1 MDNSNTSPSQ
11 NPPETLTWI
20 ERLLASGADI
30 KPGEGWN
37 IILLMGS
44 LFFLLLTAYL
54 LKPVRDT
61 LILVEGGA
69 EVRSYAVALQV
80 VVLVI
85 LLPIYGIF
93 SRQFSSRKFMIYIA
107 VFFSFNL
114 FLFYFLGQKGHQLSI
129 PFFLWLGAF
138 GVLMVSQ
145 FWAFTSQVYN
155 KKSGERLFALVAVG
169 ASLGAWV
176 GSAISRGLMDYFNS
190 FQMLLISIIPLL
202 ISAYLAANVKIQDSA
217 GFIEPPTSTEK
228 QPSLLSGFS
237 LVSKSQYLLLI
248 AIFVILMNWC
258 SSIGEYLMA
267 VLVETFYQQG
277 AELGNITDS
286 KESYIGKF
294 YSEFYFWVNLIG
306 LFMQFFIVSR
316 LIKWAGFNIAFI
328 LTPLL
333 IFMGYGLLAFF
344 PLVAL
349 FKVIKV
355 SENGLNYSLQKTTL
369 QILFLPTTRREQ
381 YEARAVIDT
390 VCWRI
395 GDLLQA
401 ATVFIGLNLLNIL
414 PQKFLYLNLIL
425 TLLMIILAYFIGKN
439 YLQKS
444 RNERSNTVSSPEENL
459 IANRNNVPIN

>member
-1 MDNSNTSPSQ
+1 MDKPNNSQSHNNYKP
-11 NPPETLTWI
+11 LTWI
-20 ERLLASGADI
+20 ERLLANGADI

-69 EVRSYAVALQV
+69 EARSYAVALQV
-80 VVLVI
+80 IVLVI
-85 LLPIYGIF
+85 LLPIYGVF
-93 SRQFSSRKFMIYIA
+93 SRQFSSRTFMICIA
-107 VFFSFNL
+107 VFFSCNL
-114 FLFYFLGQKGHQLSI
+114 LLFYILGQAGYKLSI

-176 GSAISRGLMDYFNS
+176 GSAISRMLMDYFDS
-190 FQMLLISIIPLL
+190 FHMLLISIIPLL
-202 ISAYLAANVKIQDSA
+202 VSAFLAANVKIYNTT
-217 GFIEPPTSTEK
+217 GFNVAPTPTRQ

-237 LVSKSQYLLLI
+237 LVIKSRYLLLI

-277 AELGNITDS
+277 IEMGNMVDS

-306 LFMQFFIVSR
+306 LFIQFFIVSR

-328 LTPLL
+328 VTPLL

-344 PLVAL
+344 PLVTL
-349 FKVIKV
+349 FKVIKI

-369 QILFLPTTRREQ
+369 QILFLPTTRRQQ

-414 PQKFLYLNLIL
+414 PKKFLFLNLFL
-425 TLLMIILAYFIGKN
+425 TLLMLILAFFIGKHYQRKYN
-439 YLQKS
+439 S
-444 RNERSNTVSSPEENL
+444 E
-459 IANRNNVPIN
+459 

>member
-1 MDNSNTSPSQ
+1 MENSNTAEPNNNSKRF
-11 NPPETLTWI
+11 TWI

-37 IILLMGS
+37 ILLLMGS

-61 LILVEGGA
+61 LILVEGDA
-69 EVRSYAVALQV
+69 EVRSYAIALQV
-80 VVLVI
+80 VVLII

-93 SRQFSSRKFMIYIA
+93 SRKYSSRSFMIFIA

-114 FLFYFLGQKGHQLSI
+114 LLFYFLGQAGYKLSV

-155 KKSGERLFALVAVG
+155 RASGERLFALVAVG

-176 GSAISRGLMDYFNS
+176 GSAISRGLIDYFNS

-202 ISAYLAANVKIQDSA
+202 ASAFLAANVKLNKSE
-217 GFIEPPTSTEK
+217 GFNIAPAQTK
-228 QPSLLSGFS
+228 QQPSLLSGFS
-237 LVSKSQYLLLI
+237 LVTKSGYLLLI
-248 AIFVILMNWC
+248 AVFVILMNWC

-267 VLVETFYQQG
+267 VLIESFYEQRV
-277 AELGNITDS
+277 ELGNINDS
-286 KESYIGKF
+286 KENYIGKF
-294 YSEFYFWVNLIG
+294 YSEFYFWVNLVG
-306 LFMQFFIVSR
+306 LFVQFFIVSR
-316 LIKWAGFNIAFI
+316 LIKWAGFNIAFV

-333 IFMGYGLLAFF
+333 VFMGYGLLAFF
-344 PLVAL
+344 PLITL
-349 FKVIKV
+349 FKVVKI

-369 QILFLPTTRREQ
+369 QILFLPTTRRQQ

-401 ATVFIGLNLLNIL
+401 ATVFVGLNLLNML
-414 PQKFLYLNLIL
+414 PKKFLLVNLFL
-425 TLLMIILAYFIGKN
+425 TLVMVILAFFIGRN
-439 YLQKS
+439 YQLKCQEEKS
-444 RNERSNTVSSPEENL
+444 KIE
-459 IANRNNVPIN
+459 